1 MTYEDLKKEIEL
13 EKEEREEEN
22 EEENKGYYFPDFRS
36 FLK

>member
-13 EKEEREEEN
+13 EKEEREEES
-22 EEENKGYYFPDFRS
+22 EEENEGYYFPDFRS